1 MPRAMVTIA
10 FTSHRVE
17 TIPFAKKL
25 MERHDAIILE
35 EAPTANFGL
44 MLAKKM
50 SITDYVREEGL
61 EFPEFS
67 RRYYRM
73 LRTLSSR
80 GKEIIQIEP
89 YLERLIRI
97 HELFSAGKEPRHV
110 MADPSLRHVYQT
122 EKNAARAL
130 FRYYQT
136 SLKGSFPVL
145 IESVREFAK
154 QDAARFRMRDTM
166 RARAIARAVQPGKTY
181 YVESGGI
188 HVFLV
193 NALRKTA
200 RGRFAVLTENV
211 MEPQIRHESGES
223 AFLAPGDKLTVHYI
237 FQKGADREFERLMAA
252 RSIVYIMLLEK
263 RELLPSRTLRAPH
276 IRDEIM
282 ANNLVSRLDIEACAA
297 LFEKIRHKNRTR
309 VLEIVKETFSNLEGD
324 GASARKDSSGY
335 GER

>member
-1 MPRAMVTIA
+1 MRAVSDMSLNPFREKLQATVTIA

-25 MERHDAIILE
+25 MERHDVIILE
-35 EAPTANFGL
+35 EAPTVNFRL
-44 MLAKKM
+44 MLTKKM

-61 EFPEFS
+61 EFPLFS
-67 RRYYRM
+67 GRYYRM
-73 LRTLSSR
+73 LRVLSSR

-97 HELFSAGKEPRHV
+97 HELFSEGKEPQHV
-110 MADPSLRHVYQT
+110 MSDPSLKNVYLA
-122 EKNAARAL
+122 EKFAARAL

-166 RARAIARAVQPGKTY
+166 RAQAIARAVQPGKAY

-200 RGRFAVLTENV
+200 RGRFAVLTETV
-211 MEPQIRHESGES
+211 MEPQIPHESGES
-223 AFLAPGDKLTVHYI
+223 AFLAPGDRLTIHYI
-237 FQKGADREFERLMAA
+237 FRKKEDLEFERLMAA
-252 RSIVYIMLLEK
+252 RSIVYVMLLEK
-263 RELLPSRTLRAPH
+263 RELLPSRTQRAPH
-276 IRDEIM
+276 IRDEM
-282 ANNLVSRLDIEACAA
+282 TVNNLVSGLNLNECAA
-297 LFEKIRHKNRTR
+297 LFEKIRHKKHARA
-309 VLEIVKETFSNLEGD
+309 LEIARETFL
-324 GASARKDSSGY
+324 ARHSA
-335 GER
+335 